1 MKAKK
6 WKVCRDRKTDKNIR
20 GDRII
25 GKAGIN
31 SFVFSVKYTWKTL
44 LQSGHILHV

>member
-1 MKAKK
+1 
-6 WKVCRDRKTDKNIR
+6 VDRDRKTNKNIR

-31 SFVFSVKYTWKTL
+31 VFVFSMKYA
-44 LQSGHILHV
+44 